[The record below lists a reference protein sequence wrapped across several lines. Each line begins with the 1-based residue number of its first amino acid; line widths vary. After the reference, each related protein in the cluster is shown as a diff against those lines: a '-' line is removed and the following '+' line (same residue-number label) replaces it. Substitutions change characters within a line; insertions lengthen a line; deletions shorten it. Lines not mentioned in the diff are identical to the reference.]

1 MSQNPRLFTSR
12 NRLRNHAKNLRQT
25 MPDAEKR
32 LWQHLRAGRL
42 GGYKFRRQQPIG
54 PYIAD
59 FVCTRP
65 KLVIEADGGQHGEQQ
80 VYDAARSRYL
90 QTKGFHVLR
99 FWNHDI
105 LQQTEAVLTEI
116 LNTLKALKDE

>member
-1 MSQNPRLFTSR
+1 MNKNPRIFASR
-12 NRLRNHAKNLRQT
+12 EHLRCHAKNLRRT
-25 MPDAEKR
+25 MPDAESR
-32 LWQHLRAGRL
+32 LWQHLRAARL
-42 GGYKFRRQQPIG
+42 GGYKFRRQQAIG

-65 KLVIEADGGQHGEQQ
+65 RLIIEADGGQHGEQQ
-80 VYDAARSRYL
+80 AYDAARDRYL
-90 QTKGFHVLR
+90 QAKGFHVLR

-116 LNTLKALKDE
+116 LNTLEALKDE

>member
-1 MSQNPRLFTSR
+1 MNKNPRLFDSR
-12 NRLRNHAKNLRQT
+12 KHSRSHAKNLRQT
-25 MPDAEKR
+25 MPDAERR
-32 LWQHLRAGRL
+32 LWQHLRAARL

-65 KLVIEADGGQHGEQQ
+65 KLIIEADGGQHGERQTH
-80 VYDAARSRYL
+80 DAARDRYL
-90 QTKGFHVLR
+90 QTRGFRVLR

-116 LNTLKALKDE
+116 LNTLETLRNE